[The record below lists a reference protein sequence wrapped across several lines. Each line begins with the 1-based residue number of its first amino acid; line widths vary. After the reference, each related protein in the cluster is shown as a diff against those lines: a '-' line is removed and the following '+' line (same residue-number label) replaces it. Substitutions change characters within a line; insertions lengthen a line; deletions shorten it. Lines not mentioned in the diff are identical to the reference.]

1 MNIVC
6 LPPLMRLCGLG
17 NKSLLS
23 PPYTMCSRP
32 DTRPDID
39 ISHAG
44 GSEEMKERRTRRERK
59 ERRTRREMEDIVL
72 DLPSLVVSGKPA
84 SPT

>member
-1 MNIVC
+1 MNIVS

-32 DTRPDID
+32 DTGPDID

-44 GSEEMKERRTRRERK
+44 GSEEMKERRTRREMK
-59 ERRTRREMEDIVL
+59 ERRTK
-72 DLPSLVVSGKPA
+72 GKMK
-84 SPT
+84 

>member
-32 DTRPDID
+32 DPGPDID
-39 ISHAG
+39 ISHAR
-44 GSEEMKERRTRRERK
+44 GSEEMKERRTKGRMK
-59 ERRTRREMEDIVL
+59 EMEDIVI
-72 DLPSLVVSGKPA
+72 DLPSLVVSGIPA

>member
-1 MNIVC
+1 
-6 LPPLMRLCGLG
+6 
-17 NKSLLS
+17 
-23 PPYTMCSRP
+23 MCSRP

-59 ERRTRREMEDIVL
+59 ERRTRREMKERRTRMEDIVI
-72 DLPSLVVSGKPA
+72 DLPFLVVSGIPA

>member
-44 GSEEMKERRTRRERK
+44 GSEEMKERVTKGRME
-59 ERRTRREMEDIVL
+59 ERRTRREMEDIVI
-72 DLPSLVVSGKPA
+72 DLPSLVVSGIPA